1 MGANACY
8 AVTGNVPA
16 VHVAVTTEGA
26 LATDADT
33 VAFGVFEGETVD
45 LAPAQALL
53 GAGEAK
59 PAFKHLAVTHSDG
72 RRVIVAGL
80 GARDQFDPE
89 RARIAAAVVGR
100 RAQELGARHLCW
112 ELPRGGDADR
122 AAGLVEGTVLG
133 GYRFTRYRRPPEDPA
148 LEQLTI
154 SAPADPDVTAAA
166 QRASVLAGAQNRARD
181 LGNRAPNDLTPTAL
195 ADYAVA
201 LGERHEAVTVT
212 VLDEDELRER
222 GMGAFTAVAQGSAEP
237 AKLITLEYA
246 GAPDDA
252 GRLALVGKAVTFD
265 SGGLSL
271 KPPNSM
277 IEMKFDMMGGA
288 AVIEAIAA
296 LAALQVPV
304 RVLGVVGATENLV
317 SDRSVKPG
325 DIVTALDGTTI
336 EVNNT
341 DAEGRLVLADCI
353 THARRLGC
361 DAIVDIAT
369 LTGGVVIALG
379 ATYAGLMASD
389 DALAAQLIAVGDRTG
404 ELLWRLPLH
413 PAYAEMVKGR
423 YALLTNRS
431 QRREASAIT
440 GAEFLHHFA
449 GDEPW
454 AHLDIAAVGDDGRA
468 PYLDTGGTGF
478 GVRLLAELA
487 AGRA

>member
-1 MGANACY
+1 MRVSAITSRG
-8 AVTGNVPA
+8 
-16 VHVAVTTEGA
+16 

-33 VAFGVFEGETVD
+33 VAVGTFDGEA
-45 LAPAQALL
+45 LADVALQALL
-53 GAGEAK
+53 EAGEAK
-59 PAFKHLAVTHSDG
+59 PKLKHVAVTHRDG
-72 RRVIVAGL
+72 RRLILAGL
-80 GARDQFDPE
+80 GRREQFDGE
-89 RARIAAAVVGR
+89 RARIAAAAVGG
-100 RAQELGARHLCW
+100 RARELGARHLCW
-112 ELPRGGDADR
+112 ELPAAVGDEV
-122 AAGLVEGTVLG
+122 AAGLVQGTVLG
-133 GYRFTRYRRPPEDPA
+133 AYRFTRYRPPDDPA
-148 LEQLTI
+148 LDELTI
-154 SAPADPDVTAAA
+154 SAPGHDLTDVVD
-166 QRASVLAGAQNRARD
+166 RASVLAEAQNRARD
-181 LGNRAPNDLTPTAL
+181 LGNAPPNDLTPTAL

-201 LGERHEAVTVT
+201 LAEHHADLTVT
-212 VLDEDELRER
+212 VLDEDQLRER
-222 GMGAFTAVAQGSAEP
+222 GMGAFAAVAQGSAQP
-237 AKLITLEYA
+237 ARLIALEYA

-252 GRLALVGKAVTFD
+252 RRLALVGKAVTFD

-277 IEMKFDMMGGA
+277 IEMKFDMAGGA
-288 AVIEAIAA
+288 AVIEAMAA
-296 LAALQVPV
+296 LAELQAPV
-304 RVLGVVGATENLV
+304 RVLGIVGATENLV
-317 SDRSVKPG
+317 SGSSVRPG

-341 DAEGRLVLADCI
+341 DAEGRLVLADCL

-369 LTGGVVIALG
+369 LTGGVVVALG
-379 ATYAGLMASD
+379 ATYAGLWASD
-389 DALAAQLIAVGDRTG
+389 DALAAQLIACGERTG

-423 YALLTNRS
+423 YAQLTNRT

-468 PYLDTGGTGF
+468 PYLDKGATGF

-487 AGRA
+487 TAFARGDA